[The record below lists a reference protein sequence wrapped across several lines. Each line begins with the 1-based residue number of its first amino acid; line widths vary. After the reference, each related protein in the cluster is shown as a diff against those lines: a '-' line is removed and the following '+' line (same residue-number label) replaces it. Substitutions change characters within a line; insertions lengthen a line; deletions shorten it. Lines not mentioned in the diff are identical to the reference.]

1 ITVIINTNK
10 KKGKIRRV
18 YKRFDYI
25 PLYFIPLN
33 SMPPSYFLAVALIK

>member
-1 ITVIINTNK
+1 
-10 KKGKIRRV
+10 
-18 YKRFDYI
+18 RFDYI